1 MRIDVETIVG
11 VLQSFSSYSVCL
23 KPFFCSR
30 FSGLVRF
37 VAVAITSTC
46 ASEDFIHILPFDRDY
61 NAKLYG
67 AEITNDEGVEEA
79 FELVVEG
86 SEVVSPKFYALT
98 NYQTQCQEVHKGH

>member
-46 ASEDFIHILPFDRDY
+46 ANEDFFHILPFDRDY
-61 NAKLYG
+61 NAKLFS

-79 FELVVEG
+79 KRLNL
-86 SEVVSPKFYALT
+86 SL
-98 NYQTQCQEVHKGH
+98 KGQR